1 MTASCPIETERK
13 FLIRMPAID
22 ALRAMPDYEESAI
35 EQIYLRAPT
44 GRTHRI
50 RRRVYD
56 GRTVCTETVK
66 QRINAMQAYEDEH
79 EISEAD
85 FEEKRALRD
94 VSRHVVFKN
103 RHTFIY
109 KKQLFEVDIYPFW
122 AHQCVVE
129 TELSDPNEQ
138 PPWPPCLALLRE
150 VSGDRAYSNAALSK
164 CIPPEDEEAK

>member
-1 MTASCPIETERK
+1 MTAPCPIETERK
-13 FLIRMPAID
+13 FLIRMPTIE

-35 EQIYLRAPT
+35 EQTYLRAPAGT
-44 GRTHRI
+44 THRI
-50 RRRVYD
+50 RRRTYE

-66 QRINAMQAYEDEH
+66 RRINATQAFEDER
-79 EISEAD
+79 EISEAE
-85 FEEKRALRD
+85 FAEKRLLRD
-94 VSRHVVFKN
+94 ASRHIIYKN

-138 PPWPPCLALLRE
+138 PPWPPCLVLLRE
-150 VSGDRAYSNAALSK
+150 VSGERAYSNAALSK
-164 CIPPEDEEAK
+164 CIPPEDKGAV